1 MNMIKKIIGKIIPLK
16 IKKQLVNFKILAFE
30 YGQYKTIKNWDCVDK
45 NSKKIPWYTYPAIEY
60 LNNINFTEKSILEY
74 GSGNS
79 SIFWSNKSRD
89 VLSIEHDREWYEKVK
104 LSLNDNQTL
113 LLKENNNEYEKSII
127 KLDKEFDV
135 IIIDGI
141 RRVECAREIEKYLN
155 KKSNEGYLVILDN
168 SDRYKET
175 SKYLREELDLI
186 EVDFHGFGPINNYTW
201 TTSIF
206 LSRNFKFKAIDNS
219 QPNYSISGLHHSAE

>member
-1 MNMIKKIIGKIIPLK
+1 MNMIKKI
-16 IKKQLVNFKILAFE
+16 N
-30 YGQYKTIKNWDCVDK
+30 
-45 NSKKIPWYTYPAIEY
+45 
-60 LNNINFTEKSILEY
+60 

-113 LLKENNNEYEKSII
+113 LLKENNNENKKSII